1 MCGCRM
7 KLSGNAF
14 KAVAG
19 LAPVGVGGI
28 EDVDCTPLV
37 STHAE
42 WPKHMHTVLE
52 ALQLSA
58 AV

>member
-1 MCGCRM
+1 M